1 MRRLE
6 SGPQRANMQQLQK
19 IYGQQCDR
27 NIPVLPGVASKE
39 GTLGMPNEYP
49 TYSHKDDDPH
59 LTDDD
64 LAAKVLHF
72 LRYATSLDTSDMEVI
87 ALGNIVVLSGT
98 VGSEA
103 DIATAG
109 EAAASVIGVSSV
121 ENRLVMREGE
131 D

>member
-1 MRRLE
+1 
-6 SGPQRANMQQLQK
+6 
-19 IYGQQCDR
+19 
-27 NIPVLPGVASKE
+27 
-39 GTLGMPNEYP
+39 MPNEYP